1 MYIFD
6 ETEVFNKIKEH
17 WTNFMKS
24 TNSTKCVIGI
34 SGGIDSTCTAALAC
48 KIFGKENVIGIS
60 LPCDEQSDIVD
71 VMTVFDYLQI
81 KKLDFNIGDAFHSII
96 NGIENNALEVTDV
109 TKTNLPARLRM
120 ATLYAFAQSIPGALV
135 INTCNISED
144 IVGYSTFGGD
154 NFGSYSP
161 LKNLTKTEVRKLAR
175 YIGVPEFLVMKTPI
189 DGLQQYSDEERFG
202 FSYETL
208 DNYIRNGSSCC
219 DMVTMTSILE
229 RFNASKYKL
238 NMVHIKGPEFD
249 FPNHLIN
256 EYEITT

>member
-1 MYIFD
+1 MYIFN

-60 LPCDEQSDIVD
+60 LPCDEQADIVD
-71 VMTVFDYLQI
+71 VIAVFDYLQI

-96 NGIENNALEVTDV
+96 NGVENNAIEVTDV

-135 INTCNISED
+135 INTCNISESCQNYD
-144 IVGYSTFGGD
+144 TLFGD
-154 NFGSYSP
+154 NCGSYAP
-161 LKNLTKTEVRKLAR
+161 IQKLTKTEVRKLAK
-175 YIGVPEFLVMKTPI
+175 YIGVPESLVMKTPV

-202 FSYETL
+202 YSYDVL
-208 DNYIRNGSSCC
+208 DNYIRKGPNYCS
-219 DMVTMTSILE
+219 MATIAE
-229 RFNASKYKL
+229 IIKRFNSGKYKL
-238 NMVHIKGPEFD
+238 DMVHIKGPDFD
-249 FPNHLIN
+249 FPNYLI
-256 EYEITT
+256 ECEID

>member
-1 MYIFD
+1 MYTFD
-6 ETEVFNKIKEH
+6 ETEVFDKIKEH

-60 LPCDEQSDIVD
+60 LPCDEQSDIAD
-71 VMTVFDYLQI
+71 VMAVFDYLQI

-96 NGIENNALEVTDV
+96 DGVENNGLEVTDV

-135 INTCNISED
+135 INTCNLSED

-161 LKNLTKTEVRKLAR
+161 LKNLTKTEVCKIAS

-189 DGLQQYSDEERFG
+189 DGLQPLSDEDKLG
-202 FSYETL
+202 FTYNKL
-208 DNYIRNGSSCC
+208 DNLIRCINTN
-219 DMVTMTSILE
+219 DYVFIDKIYTL
-229 RFNASKYKL
+229 YKQNKFKTDIVNL
-238 NMVHIKGPEFD
+238 PGPEFN
-249 FPNHLIN
+249 FPNFILN
-256 EYEITT
+256 YCK

>member
-60 LPCDEQSDIVD
+60 LPCDEQADIVD
-71 VMTVFDYLQI
+71 VMAVFDYLQI
-81 KKLDFNIGDAFHSII
+81 KKFDFNIGNAFHSII
-96 NGIENNALEVTDV
+96 DGVENNALEVTDV
-109 TKTNLPARLRM
+109 TRTNLPARLRM

-135 INTCNISED
+135 INTCNISESCM
-144 IVGYSTFGGD
+144 GYDTLFGD
-154 NFGSYSP
+154 NCGSYAP
-161 LKNLTKTEVRKLAR
+161 IQKLTKTEVRKLAS

-189 DGLQQYSDEERFG
+189 DGLQKYSDEERFG

-208 DNYIRNGSSCC
+208 DNYIRKGPNYC
-219 DMVTMTSILE
+219 DIVTMTAILG
-229 RFNASKYKL
+229 RFNTSKYKL
-238 NMVHIKGPEFD
+238 DMVHIKGPEFD
-249 FPNHLIN
+249 FPNYLID
-256 EYEITT
+256 EYEID